1 MLVFRY
7 NNDLKLVFFIL
18 NKFNGRHI
26 YMCLFTFIQI
36 GILQIPEVV

>member
-18 NKFNGRHI
+18 NKINSRPI
-26 YMCLFTFIQI
+26 YIRLFTFIKM
-36 GILQIPEVV
+36 